1 MLAVETTGMWV
12 AVAAYALSVAA
23 FVAGTVFAKASIDAA
38 ALWLAGAGVLA
49 HTFGIAARWIRTG
62 HGPYLGFYEV
72 ASLMAW
78 ITVALFIWLVWR
90 YPGFRAAGVAV
101 LPVALAI
108 MAAAMTVSRASE
120 PISGA
125 LASVWLVVHVLFANV
140 AYGAY
145 VAAFALSAAFLMR
158 DYGRSGGRL
167 KTLLDRLPEQ
177 FVIDDL
183 TYRFVAVGFI
193 AQGIMIAT
201 GAIWA
206 NEAWGRYWAWD
217 PMETWSLIAWAVYAI
232 YLHLR
237 LTLGWEGRKAAW
249 VAVIS
254 LPVIVFS
261 LLGVPLV
268 YNSIHGAYLY
278 T

>member
-1 MLAVETTGMWV
+1 MWIAVIV
-12 AVAAYALSVAA
+12 YAVSAGA
-23 FVAGTVFAKASIDAA
+23 FIVGTVFLRQVIVRA
-38 ALWLAGAGVLA
+38 ALWIAGAGLA
-49 HTFGIAARWIRTG
+49 VHTVGIGVRWIRTG

-72 ASLMAW
+72 SSLMAW
-78 ITVALFIWLVWR
+78 ITVAFLIWLVWR
-90 YPGFRAAGVAV
+90 YPGFRAAGIAV
-101 LPVALAI
+101 MPVALL
-108 MAAAMTVSRASE
+108 MMGGAMLVSKESE
-120 PISGA
+120 PVAGA
-125 LASVWLVVHVLFANV
+125 LASVWLIVHVVFANL

-145 VAAFALSAAFLMR
+145 VAAFALAAAFLMR
-158 DYGRSGGRL
+158 DYGRDGGKL
-167 KTLLDRLPEQ
+167 KTLLAKLPEQ
-177 FVIDDL
+177 TVIDDL
-183 TYRFVAVGFI
+183 TYRFVGVGFI
-193 AQGIMIAT
+193 SQGIMIAS

-237 LTLGWEGRKAAW
+237 LTLGWGGRRAAW

-254 LPVIVFS
+254 LFVIVFS

-268 YNSIHGAYLY
+268 YESIHGAYLY